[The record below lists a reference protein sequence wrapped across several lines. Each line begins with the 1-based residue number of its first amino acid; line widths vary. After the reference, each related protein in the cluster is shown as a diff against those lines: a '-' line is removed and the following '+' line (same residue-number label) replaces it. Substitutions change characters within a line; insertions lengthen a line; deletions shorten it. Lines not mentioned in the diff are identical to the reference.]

1 MRFME
6 NKKLATRIG
15 IFTTFITL
23 VGMTL
28 LWLFV
33 STNAASV
40 VKSNITNQMT
50 DAVESRAAIIDRY
63 ICAFGGGV
71 YDRLCPWQ

>member
-28 LWLFV
+28 LWLIV

-40 VKSNITNQMT
+40 VKSNIT
-50 DAVESRAAIIDRY
+50 
-63 ICAFGGGV
+63 
-71 YDRLCPWQ
+71 